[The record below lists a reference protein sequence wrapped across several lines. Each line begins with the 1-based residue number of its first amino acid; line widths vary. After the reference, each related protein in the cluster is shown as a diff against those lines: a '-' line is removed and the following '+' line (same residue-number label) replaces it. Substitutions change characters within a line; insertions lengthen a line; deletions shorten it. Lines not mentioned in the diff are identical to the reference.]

1 VGIINDG
8 PKTGWIEGTSI
19 FLAVAIITVVTTTN
33 NYAKQKQ
40 FLKLYLCLNGNQTV
54 NVIRNGN
61 KIEIPSSDIVVGD
74 LILIEQ
80 GMELPAD
87 AILIK
92 GQGVSCNEGSIT
104 GESKIMEKKAIT
116 EGNNNIEVDSIL
128 TGSTFVNEGSGV
140 AMVICVGENSQKG
153 MIEKSLD
160 IEDKPTPLQNKLESI
175 AARVGNIGMAVA
187 ILTVLVMTFKLIYT
201 EYILKN
207 CSESK
212 DPNCKEMDYISLFQE
227 FVRYL
232 IVGVTI
238 IVVAIPEGLPL
249 AVTISLAYSVSKM
262 QKGNC
267 LVR

>member
-1 VGIINDG
+1 
-8 PKTGWIEGTSI
+8 
-19 FLAVAIITVVTTTN
+19 
-33 NYAKQKQ
+33 
-40 FLKLYLCLNGNQTV
+40 
-54 NVIRNGN
+54 
-61 KIEIPSSDIVVGD
+61 
-74 LILIEQ
+74 
-80 GMELPAD
+80 
-87 AILIK
+87 
-92 GQGVSCNEGSIT
+92 
-104 GESKIMEKKAIT
+104 MEKKAIT
-116 EGNNNIEVDSIL
+116 EDNNHHEVDSIL

-140 AMVICVGENSQKG
+140 AMVICVGENSQNG
-153 MIEKSLD
+153 MIEKSLNL
-160 IEDKPTPLQNKLESI
+160 EDKPTPLQNKLESI
-175 AARVGNIGMAVA
+175 ATRVGNIGMAVA